1 MFLVAQIG
9 SQSFSAPLPEDYHE
23 LPSSGIIIP
32 HYAISSQLQPQLQPY
47 GVYTPDSD
55 FPYEPTIYSI
65 LIAEGSVPIQYIL
78 SEQPQGQQVQL
89 IPIEHGHS
97 WHGQMYHG
105 LQILS
110 IDFPEE
116 VQDISS
122 LIQPVASEIIL
133 PASDLL
139 ALEAGSI
146 QVQADVAQI
155 LYSVIPLS

>member
-9 SQSFSAPLPEDYHE
+9 SQSFSAPLPEDYYE

-55 FPYEPTIYSI
+55 FPYEPEMYSI
-65 LIAEGSVPIQYIL
+65 LIAEGSVPIQYML

-89 IPIEHGHS
+89 VPIDGYG

-116 VQDISS
+116 VQDIVSFV
-122 LIQPVASEIIL
+122 QPVASEIIL
-133 PASDLL
+133 PAPDLL
-139 ALEAGSI
+139 VLEAGSM

>member
-9 SQSFSAPLPEDYHE
+9 SQSFSAPLPEDYYE
-23 LPSSGIIIP
+23 LPSSGIIVP
-32 HYAISSQLQPQLQPY
+32 HYAILSQLQPQLQSY
-47 GVYTPDSD
+47 GVYSPDPD
-55 FPYEPTIYSI
+55 FPHEPEMYSM
-65 LIAEGSVPIQYIL
+65 LVAAGQVPLQYAL

-89 IPIEHGHS
+89 VPIDEYG

-116 VQDISS
+116 VQDIVSF
-122 LIQPVASEIIL
+122 IQPVSPQIIL
-133 PASDLL
+133 PAPDLL
-139 ALEAGSI
+139 ALEAGPM